1 MAISFARQRGITL
14 IEILLVATIVAAG
27 VVGIF
32 ALTKKGN
39 IAAAVEREQA
49 QVERVVEAVESVFAL
64 QPNFSALGADGAAY
78 LKDRARGADI
88 EYTAAADGTP
98 KLATRLGQGKAT
110 VELRTA
116 QIDFASGVAG
126 RPHNGFVLSY
136 SGLSAEECVR
146 LIAAIA
152 TRATRVDVGSTSG
165 ITGGVLVADR
175 GQLISDKAVIASAC
189 KADASNPPV
198 VHFSFAPN
206 RAISAAP
213 PTGSPP
219 LAQCAPTRETQING
233 CPAGFSGSITQERL
247 GNCTGPGNTMV
258 YTAWTTIEDTCQAD
272 ATTPPDEVPVVA
284 PDNCSVVQHVR
295 TVACPAGQVGSVV
308 QRRDVDSCTGVG
320 SPWTQLTSSC
330 QEPPVP
336 VATCVPSTERRPF
349 ECPSGQGGQI
359 IRERSSTCSSP
370 TADPT
375 WPLWSDSHIVSS
387 NCRSSCAAAG
397 TCCTPQRQT
406 ETTTDPCPAGT
417 YGSSGAERER
427 FRGCLN
433 AETLGPWGPWQT
445 LSTSGGCT
453 ACPPTTTDT
462 QTNWV
467 NRERA
472 CPSGEAGNITYQAEQ
487 VRSQTV
493 SYNCPAGTTSLPAP
507 TYGSWSGWTD
517 TGNTRNEVN
526 NCVPQQ
532 ECSWVNSTGNAGNAL
547 GGGNTPSTVGIG
559 VIFSATLED
568 WIYFAPPSW
577 TQIPAGT
584 QMGYGNGSLGGG
596 TLVPEGKEG
605 RSRFIMSNPSQADMD
620 NILLARDLIMAYQ
633 CKPGDQWF
641 QISGYVGQ
649 ASYCHCR

>member
-64 QPNFSALGADGAAY
+64 QPNFSALGTEGAAY

-88 EYTAAADGTP
+88 EYTTAADGTP

-116 QIDFASGVAG
+116 QIDFANGVAG

-146 LIAAIA
+146 LITATA

-175 GQLISDKAVIASAC
+175 GQLISDKAVIANAC

-198 VHFSFAPN
+198 VHLSFAPN
-206 RAISAAP
+206 RAISAAL

-219 LAQCAPTRETQING
+219 LAQCAPTRETRVSG

-272 ATTPPDEVPVVA
+272 ATTPPNEVPVVV
-284 PDNCSVVQHVR
+284 PDNCPVVQHIR

-320 SPWTQLTSSC
+320 SPWIQLANSC
-330 QEPPVP
+330 QEPPA

-349 ECPSGQGGQI
+349 ACPDGQGGQI

-375 WPLWSDSHIVSS
+375 WPDWSDSHIVSS
-387 NCRSSCAAAG
+387 NCLSSCAAAG
-397 TCCTPQRQT
+397 TCCTPQRQGPK
-406 ETTTDPCPAGT
+406 TTTDQCPAGT
-417 YGSSGAERER
+417 YGSIISERER

-453 ACPPTTTDT
+453 ACPPPAVDSQT
-462 QTNWV
+462 QWV
-467 NRERA
+467 SRSLS
-472 CPSGEAGNITYQAEQ
+472 CQPGETGEITFEAEQ
-487 VRSQTV
+487 RRTRKV
-493 SYNCPAGTTSLPAP
+493 SYNCPAGTASLPAP
-507 TYGSWSGWTD
+507 TYENWTAWVD
-517 TGNTRNEVN
+517 TGRIRNEVN
-526 NCVPQQ
+526 NCVANPS
-532 ECSWVNSTGNAGNAL
+532 CPDPSLTDRTFTSCNWDGSGWSCYSAGNGWVDVPCNVLPPPPPLPGCYCPGSYFDGVGFVSSFGSFPNREACEAARA
-547 GGGNTPSTVGIG
+547 GDARRQCRAEITPFPT
-559 VIFSATLED
+559 
-568 WIYFAPPSW
+568 
-577 TQIPAGT
+577 
-584 QMGYGNGSLGGG
+584 GSSCYHM
-596 TLVPEGKEG
+596 VQNNWHSEP
-605 RSRFIMSNPSQADMD
+605 RRM
-620 NILLARDLIMAYQ
+620 
-633 CKPGDQWF
+633 
-641 QISGYVGQ
+641 
-649 ASYCHCR
+649 YCEYI

>member
-64 QPNFSALGADGAAY
+64 QPNFSALGAEGAAY

-219 LAQCAPTRETQING
+219 LAQCAPTRETRVSG
-233 CPAGFSGSITQERL
+233 CPAGFSGSVTQERL

-272 ATTPPDEVPVVA
+272 ATTPPNEVPVVA
-284 PDNCSVVQHVR
+284 PDNCPIVQDVR

-320 SPWTQLTSSC
+320 SPWTQLASSC
-330 QEPPVP
+330 QEPPA

-375 WPLWSDSHIVSS
+375 WPDWSDSHIVSS
-387 NCRSSCAAAG
+387 NCLSSCAAAG
-397 TCCTPQRQT
+397 TCCTPQRQGP
-406 ETTTDPCPAGT
+406 ETTTDQCPAGT
-417 YGSSGAERER
+417 YGSIVSERER

-453 ACPPTTTDT
+453 ACPPPAVDSQT
-462 QTNWV
+462 QWV
-467 NRERA
+467 PRSRSCQPDET
-472 CPSGEAGNITYQAEQ
+472 GQITFEAEQ
-487 VRSQTV
+487 LRTRKV
-493 SYNCPAGTTSLPAP
+493 SYNCPAGTASLPAP
-507 TYGSWSGWTD
+507 TYENWTAWVD
-517 TGNTRNEVN
+517 TGRIRNEVN
-526 NCVPQQ
+526 NCVALPPLPACYCPTSYFDGLGFVHSFGAFTSHEACEAARAGDATRQCQ
-532 ECSWVNSTGNAGNAL
+532 PEITPFPTGSSCYHMVRNNW
-547 GGGNTPSTVGIG
+547 PSEPRLT
-559 VIFSATLED
+559 FCP
-568 WIYFAPPSW
+568 PPSPG
-577 TQIPAGT
+577 TCIP
-584 QMGYGNGSLGGG
+584 GS
-596 TLVPEGKEG
+596 
-605 RSRFIMSNPSQADMD
+605 
-620 NILLARDLIMAYQ
+620 
-633 CKPGDQWF
+633 
-641 QISGYVGQ
+641 VG
-649 ASYCHCR
+649 CTEPIEEK